1 MSRQDHADIVAV
13 GASAGGVAAISAL
26 LKELPGDLP
35 ASVLVVLHR
44 SVTRSTHL
52 REILARHSRMPVVVP
67 RNGDVLR
74 QGVCYVGEPARHL
87 TVGPGLRVA
96 FIEDGFYRSHNVD
109 ALFSSLA
116 RNAGRRTIGVV
127 LSGLL
132 KDGTL
137 GLSAIKEAG
146 GIALV
151 QTPEEAEAGDMPLSA
166 IRYDGHIDLVAPV
179 HLLAREIC
187 RRTGWLPT
195 RATAWGPRK

>member
-137 GLSAIKEAG
+137 GLSAIKE
-146 GIALV
+146 
-151 QTPEEAEAGDMPLSA
+151 EAEAGDMPLSA